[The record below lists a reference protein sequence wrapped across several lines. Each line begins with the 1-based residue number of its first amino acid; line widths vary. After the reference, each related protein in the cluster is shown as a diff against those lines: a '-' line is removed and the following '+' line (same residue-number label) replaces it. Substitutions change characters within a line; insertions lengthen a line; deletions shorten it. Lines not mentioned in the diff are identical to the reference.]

1 MKQPSLRAA
10 ALLFVLVAASASEA
24 QEAQIERGRNFAENN
39 CARCHAVGTT
49 GESPL
54 PKAPPFRTLHLRY
67 PVEQLAES
75 LAEGIKTSHP
85 MPEFQLDSA
94 QIADVMAY
102 LKSLE
107 R

>member
-1 MKQPSLRAA
+1 MKKASTALAA
-10 ALLFVLVAASASEA
+10 FVGALLLAGAPQAEESA
-24 QEAQIERGRNFAENN
+24 IERGRILAQAN
-39 CARCHAVGTT
+39 CAPCHATGRA

-54 PKAPPFRTLHLRY
+54 AKAPPFRTLHLRY

-85 MPEFQLDSA
+85 MPEFQFDSA
-94 QIADVMAY
+94 QIGALIGY

-107 R
+107 F